1 MKYLPFHLPE
11 AEKGNSVQVIIEST
25 PHLPVPTS
33 QIIRVRKA
41 KTAVCYCQCSSILP
55 EETPFFSAETGDVL
69 LQRRVLSLTNH
80 QRSDPAKIP
89 FDFWGEREGIWV
101 IIPQTGF
108 DGEKNDLQGNTLGK
122 HFLHWKKTL
131 MTYNAWKQ
139 SRGLRKKILLALSKP
154 PISPSKA
161 NGRPLNIQRKVP

>member
-69 LQRRVLSLTNH
+69 LQRRVLSLANH
-80 QRSDPAKIP
+80 QRSDPAIIP
-89 FDFWGEREGIWV
+89 FDFGGEGEGEGIWL

-108 DGEKNDLQGNTLGK
+108 EGKKNDLQENTLGK
-122 HFLHWKKTL
+122 NFLH
-131 MTYNAWKQ
+131 
-139 SRGLRKKILLALSKP
+139 
-154 PISPSKA
+154 
-161 NGRPLNIQRKVP
+161 

>member
-1 MKYLPFHLPE
+1 MKYVPFHLPE
-11 AEKGNSVQVIIEST
+11 AAKGNSVQVIIKST

-41 KTAVCYCQCSSILP
+41 KTAVCYCQCNSILP
-55 EETPFFSAETGDVL
+55 EETLFFSAETGDVL

-80 QRSDPAKIP
+80 QRSDPAIIP
-89 FDFWGEREGIWV
+89 FDFWGEGEGIWL
-101 IIPQTGF
+101 IIPHTGF

-122 HFLHWKKTL
+122 NFLHWKNSHNV
-131 MTYNAWKQ
+131 YAWKQ
-139 SRGLRKKILLALSKP
+139 SRGLQKKILLALTKP

-161 NGRPLNIQRKVP
+161 NGRPLNIQMKVP